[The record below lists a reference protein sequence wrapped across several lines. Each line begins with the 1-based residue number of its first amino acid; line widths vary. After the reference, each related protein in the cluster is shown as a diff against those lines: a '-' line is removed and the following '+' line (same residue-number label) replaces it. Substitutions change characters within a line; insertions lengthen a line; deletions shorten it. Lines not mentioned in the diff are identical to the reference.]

1 MQKID
6 RSKVIFKDY
15 SPNQILLLPP
25 SLEEMIDP
33 NHPVRI
39 VNQVVDSLD
48 LNSLIKKYKGGGTTS
63 YHPKMMLKVIV
74 FGYLSNI
81 YSSRKIAQALHRDIY
96 FMWLSAMSYPD
107 HNTLNR
113 FRGERLNGVL
123 KEIFS
128 QVVMLLV
135 DSGVISMN
143 EVFLDGTKIEANA
156 NRYTFVWAR
165 SIKTNKE
172 KIKNQIKELWA
183 YAESV
188 AKEEL
193 ENNEPEN
200 FEKIDEE
207 QVKKTI
213 ETIDKALKGKG
224 INKKVK
230 TKLSRVRKKWPE
242 ILKRYEQQEELLEG
256 RNSYSK
262 TDPDATFFR
271 MKEDHLGNG
280 QLKPAYNVQI
290 STENQFIVGYT
301 EHQLAAD
308 STTLKGH
315 MESLMQ
321 QYDRLPEVLVTDS
334 GYGSEENYEYLEK
347 NHIEAYVK
355 YNYFHKEQ
363 SKKWKEDPYRADNLR
378 YNQEEDFYLCP
389 QGRKLIFID
398 EVKKTNDNGYEQ
410 TIRIYR
416 SQDCKRCPVR
426 TFCYKAKGDRRI
438 EINRKLQEYRK
449 KARELLT
456 SKKGI
461 EYRRRRPA
469 DVEAV
474 FGIIKQNKNYRKFLT
489 RGLEKTQIEFGLIA
503 LSHNLSKLAAKN

>member
-48 LNSLIKKYKGGGTTS
+48 LNSLLKKYKGGGTTS
-63 YHPKMMLKVIV
+63 YHPKMMLKIMV

-113 FRGERLNGVL
+113 FRSERLNGVL
-123 KEIFS
+123 KEIFT

-172 KIKNQIKELWA
+172 KIKKQIKELWS

-188 AKEEL
+188 AKDEL
-193 ENNEPEN
+193 ENNEPDY
-200 FEKIDEE
+200 FEKIDEQ

-213 ETIDKALKGKG
+213 ETIDRALQGKD
-224 INKKVK
+224 INNKVK
-230 TKLSRVRKKWPE
+230 AKISRVRKKWPE
-242 ILKRYEQQEELLEG
+242 ILKKYEAQERLLEG

-290 STENQFIVGYT
+290 STENQFIIGYT
-301 EHQLAAD
+301 EHRLAAD
-308 STTLKGH
+308 STALKDH
-315 MESLMQ
+315 MESLRH
-321 QYDRLPEVLVTDS
+321 QYHRLPQAVVTDS
-334 GYGSEENYEYLEK
+334 GYGSEENYEYLEN
-347 NHIEAYVK
+347 NHVEAYVK

-363 SKKWKEDPYRADNLR
+363 SKKWKEDPYRSDNMR
-378 YNQEEDFYLCP
+378 YNQKEDFYLCP
-389 QGRKLIFID
+389 QGKRLIFNG
-398 EVKKTNDNGYEQ
+398 EVRKTNDNGYEQ
-410 TIRIYR
+410 TIRVYQ
-416 SQDCKRCPVR
+416 SHECKGCPVKNL
-426 TFCYKAKGDRRI
+426 CHKAKGDKRI
-438 EINRKLQEYRK
+438 EINRRLQEYRR
-449 KARELLT
+449 KARERLI
-456 SKKGI
+456 SEKGI

>member
-1 MQKID
+1 MQKIT
-6 RSKVIFKDY
+6 RTKVIFKDY
-15 SPNQILLLPP
+15 TPNQMLLLPP
-25 SLEEMIDP
+25 SLEELIES

-39 VNQVVDSLD
+39 VNQVIDSLD
-48 LNSLIKKYKGGGTTS
+48 LDNLIKKYKGGGTSS
-63 YHPKMMLKVIV
+63 YNPKMMLKVIV
-74 FGYLSNI
+74 FGYLSNL

-107 HNTLNR
+107 HNTINR
-113 FRGERLNGVL
+113 FRSDRLNGVL

-135 DSGVISMN
+135 DSGIINMN

-156 NRYTFVWAR
+156 NRYTFVWAK

-172 KIKNQIKELWA
+172 KIKKQIQELWA

-193 ENNEPEN
+193 ENNEPEQ

-207 QVKKTI
+207 QVRKTI
-213 ETIDKALKGKG
+213 QTIDQALKGKEV
-224 INKKVK
+224 NQKVK
-230 TKLSRVRKKWPE
+230 DKLTRVRKKWPE
-242 ILKRYEQQEELLEG
+242 ILKRYEEQEELLGG

-271 MKEDHLGNG
+271 MKEDHFGKG

-308 STTLKGH
+308 TTTLKDH
-315 MESLMQ
+315 LESFRQ
-321 QYDRLPEVLVTDS
+321 QYDRLPEAVVTDS
-334 GYGSEENYEYLEK
+334 GYGSEENYAYLEE
-347 NHIEAYVK
+347 NCIEAYVK
-355 YNYFHKEQ
+355 YNYFHKEH
-363 SKKWKEDPYRADNLR
+363 SKKWKEDPYRTDNLI

-389 QGRKLIFID
+389 QERKLSFIG
-398 EVKKTNDNGYEQ
+398 EIKRTNDNGYEQ
-410 TIRIYR
+410 TFRVYQ
-416 SQDCKRCPVR
+416 SHECDGCPVR
-426 TFCYKAKGDRRI
+426 NICFKAKGDRKI
-438 EINRKLQEYRK
+438 EINRKLLEYRR
-449 KARELLT
+449 KARERLT
-456 SKKGI
+456 SEKGI
-461 EYRRRRPA
+461 EYRRQRPV
-469 DVEAV
+469 DVESV
-474 FGIIKQNKNYRKFLT
+474 FGIIKHNKNYRKFLT

-503 LSHNLSKLAAKN
+503 LSHNLAKLAAKN

>member
-1 MQKID
+1 MQKPN
-6 RSKVIFKDY
+6 SKVVFKDY

-25 SLEEMIDP
+25 SLEELIDP
-33 NHPVRI
+33 NHPVRL

-48 LNSLIKKYKGGGTTS
+48 LNSLLKKYKGGGTTS
-63 YHPKMMLKVIV
+63 YHPKMMLKIMV
-74 FGYLSNI
+74 FAYLSNI

-113 FRGERLNGVL
+113 FRSERLNGVL
-123 KEIFS
+123 KEIFT

-172 KIKNQIKELWA
+172 KIKKQIKELWA

-193 ENNEPEN
+193 ENNEPDY
-200 FEKIDEE
+200 FEKIDEQ

-213 ETIDKALKGKG
+213 ETIDRALQGKD
-224 INKKVK
+224 INNKVK
-230 TKLSRVRKKWPE
+230 AKVSRVQKKWPE
-242 ILKRYEQQEELLEG
+242 ILKKYEEQERLLEG

-290 STENQFIVGYT
+290 STENQFIIGYT

-308 STTLKGH
+308 STALKDH
-315 MESLMQ
+315 MESLRH
-321 QYDRLPEVLVTDS
+321 QYHRLPQAVVADS
-334 GYGSEENYEYLEK
+334 GYGSEENYEYLEN
-347 NHIEAYVK
+347 NHVEAYVK

-363 SKKWKEDPYRADNLR
+363 SKKWKEDPYRSDNLR
-378 YNQEEDFYLCP
+378 YNQKEDFYLCP
-389 QGRKLIFID
+389 QGKKLIFNG
-398 EVKKTNDNGYEQ
+398 ELRKTNDNGYEQ
-410 TIRIYR
+410 AIRVYQ
-416 SQDCKRCPVR
+416 SHECNGCPVKNL
-426 TFCYKAKGDRRI
+426 CHKAKGDRRI
-438 EINRKLQEYRK
+438 EINRKLQEYRR
-449 KARELLT
+449 KARERLI
-456 SKKGI
+456 SEKGI

>member
-1 MQKID
+1 MQTNRAKI
-6 RSKVIFKDY
+6 VFKDY
-15 SPNQILLLPP
+15 SPKQILLLPP
-25 SLEEMIDP
+25 SLEELIDT

-39 VNQVVDSLD
+39 VNQVVESLD
-48 LNSLIKKYKGGGTTS
+48 LENLIKKYKGGGTSS
-63 YHPKMMLKVIV
+63 YHPKLMLKVLV
-74 FGYLSNI
+74 FGYLNNL
-81 YSSRKIAQALHRDIY
+81 YSSRKIAQALHQNIY

-156 NRYTFVWAR
+156 NRYTFVWAK
-165 SIKTNKE
+165 SIKTNRE
-172 KIKNQIKELWA
+172 KIRKQLKELWE

-207 QVKKTI
+207 KVRKTI
-213 ETIDKALKGKG
+213 KKIDNALKGKPVS
-224 INKKVK
+224 KKVK
-230 TKLSRVRKKWPE
+230 DKIARVRKKWPVT
-242 ILKRYEQQEELLEG
+242 LKKYEEQEKLLDG

-262 TDPDATFFR
+262 TDPDATFLR

-290 STENQFIVGYT
+290 STQDQFIVGYT
-301 EHQLAAD
+301 EHQQAAD
-308 STTLKGH
+308 TTTLIDH
-315 MESLMQ
+315 MESYKE
-321 QYDRLPEVLVTDS
+321 QYDRLPDAVVTDS

-347 NHIEAYVK
+347 NNVEAYVK

-363 SKKWKEDPYRADNLR
+363 SKKFKENPYRTENLI
-378 YNQEEDFYLCP
+378 YNHEEDYYLCP
-389 QGRKLIFID
+389 QGKKLTFCEEFKRI
-398 EVKKTNDNGYEQ
+398 NDNGYQQ
-410 TIRIYR
+410 TIRAYQAQGC
-416 SQDCKRCPVR
+416 SGCPVR
-426 TFCYKAKGDRRI
+426 NLCHKSKDDRRI
-438 EINRKLQEYRK
+438 EINRKLLEYRS
-449 KARELLT
+449 KARERLT
-456 SKKGI
+456 SEKGI
-461 EYRRRRPA
+461 KYRKRRPS
-469 DVEAV
+469 DVESV
-474 FGIIKQNKNYRKFLT
+474 FGIIKHNKNYRNFLT
-489 RGLEKTQIEFGLIA
+489 RGLKKTQIELGLIA
-503 LSHNLSKLAAKN
+503 LSHNLAKLASKN